1 MVWTWLLKIIKWL
14 HLWQVWIRFGLVW
27 MYITYIWVFP
37 NIGVPQN
44 GWFIMENPI
53 EMDDLGVPLFSET
66 SIYHTWILWG
76 RVKQHPDFANE
87 KVVSGQSGWSSW
99 YREVASILKEI
110 WASTLETNI
119 LLMEEYGESTSI
131 SKVFPRF
138 YTSQVVRG
146 LLPSTVSPT
155 VCEVLT
161 RWLSVSHL
169 VGYVFSFP
177 EGLSTWIQNLQLR
190 EFETNTL
197 PETKIAPENSPSQ
210 KETHPFSGATLV
222 SVRVSNFPAWKFETY
237 KPCIKGLRY
246 LKWR

>member
-1 MVWTWLLKIIKWL
+1 M
-14 HLWQVWIRFGLVW
+14 
-27 MYITYIWVFP
+27 IWGKP
-37 NIGVPQN
+37 
-44 GWFIMENPI
+44 PI
-53 EMDDLGVPLFSET
+53 F
-66 SIYHTWILWG
+66 
-76 RVKQHPDFANE
+76 RKHPYTIHGSYEEELN
-87 KVVSGQSGWSSW
+87 
-99 YREVASILKEI
+99 
-110 WASTLETNI
+110 NI
-119 LLMEEYGESTSI
+119 LTLPTKKLFQVSQGDLVGIGKWHPSSKKYEQVPWKLTYCWWKKSCTSWYGESTSI
-131 SKVFPRF
+131 SKVFSRF

-222 SVRVSNFPAWKFETY
+222 SVRVSIFPAWKFETY